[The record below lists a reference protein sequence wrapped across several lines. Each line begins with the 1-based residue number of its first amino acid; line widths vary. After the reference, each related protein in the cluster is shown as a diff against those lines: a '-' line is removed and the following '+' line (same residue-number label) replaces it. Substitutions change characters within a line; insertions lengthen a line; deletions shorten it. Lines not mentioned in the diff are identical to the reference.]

1 MELLFN
7 KETAAWVR
15 DRIWHPSQRL
25 TQLKDGK
32 LRMTLAI
39 ADSRELVGWVLSF
52 GSGVQV
58 IKPETLRRAVKEETE
73 QIVGLH

>member
-1 MELLFN
+1 M
-7 KETAAWVR
+7 R

-25 TQLKDGK
+25 TQLKDRT

-39 ADSRELVGWVLSF
+39 ADSRELVGWLLSF

-58 IKPETLRRAVKEETE
+58 IKPEPLRRAVKEEAQ
-73 QIVGLH
+73 QIVGL